1 VDGCPLEEDLVPF
14 SIPMKGIPEITP
26 TLKNIINKF
35 TVRYFIKVVIM
46 EKDKEDKEV
55 EVESNL
61 YEIILYK

>member
-1 VDGCPLEEDLVPF
+1 L
-14 SIPMKGIPEITP
+14 KGIPEITP

-46 EKDKEDKEV
+46 EKDKDDKEI
-55 EVESNL
+55 EIESNL